1 MLVLRRRGEPET
13 TTSVL
18 VDARELTGESGW
30 SGIGVTIR
38 GHLAGLAAASA
49 DGLDVRALVTGD
61 VQVPAGIRAV
71 PIQRFARH
79 GRRRSILEH
88 QLRLPLDLLRH
99 RAAVF
104 HNPTAHPP
112 ARGPMPWVQT
122 LYDVIPLVVDDPHL
136 ADLRRRWQRLGPR
149 YLRADAVA
157 AISRHAADDGIRHLG
172 LDPAKVEVVPLGVS
186 PDFRP
191 GPEEADLEPFVLLVS
206 EYSRRKGFEDAFAV
220 AGALADQGLPHRLH
234 VAGRIPPHVQA
245 ELEGLVAASPRPDR
259 IELLGFVEDLPRL
272 YRAAS
277 LVLVPSRYEGFGLP
291 ALEAMASG
299 VPVVTYDNT
308 SLPEVVP
315 TEALVPDRD
324 VAAMAKLAELLL
336 TQPSR
341 RDDHVAAGLERARRF
356 TWQATAQ
363 GYAELYRDVA
373 RR

>member
-1 MLVLRRRGEPET
+1 M
-13 TTSVL
+13 L

-30 SGIGVTIR
+30 SGIGTTIR
-38 GHLAGLAAASA
+38 GLLAGLSEAAPA
-49 DGLDVRALVTGD
+49 DVDVRALVTAD
-61 VQVPAGIRAV
+61 VEVPAGVEPVTIHRL
-71 PIQRFARH
+71 ARD
-79 GRRRSILEH
+79 GRRRSIVEH
-88 QLRLPLDLLRH
+88 QVRLPLDLLRH
-99 RAAVF
+99 RADVF

-112 ARGPMPWVQT
+112 AWVPMPWVQT
-122 LYDVIPLVVDDPHL
+122 LFDVIPLVVDDPNL
-136 ADLRRRWQRLGPR
+136 EVLRRRWRRLAPR
-149 YLRADAVA
+149 YRRAEVVA

-186 PDFRP
+186 PAFQP
-191 GPEEADLEPFVLLVS
+191 GPAGAPDDPFLLLVS

-220 AGALADQGLPHRLH
+220 AGALADQGLPHRLR
-234 VAGRIPPHVQA
+234 VAGRIPAHVRA
-245 ELEGLVAASPRPDR
+245 ELEALVAAAPRPDR
-259 IELLGFVEDLPRL
+259 IELLGFVDDLPAL

-299 VPVVTYDNT
+299 VPVVAYDNT

-315 TEALVPDRD
+315 ADALVPDRD

-341 RDDHVAAGLERARRF
+341 REEHVALGLERAGRC
-356 TWQATAQ
+356 TWRATAE
-363 GYAELYRDVA
+363 GYLELYRDVA